1 MQKQNNQDAL
11 FDDDFFNQPKALNPQ
26 TTTYNQDDPNDHK
39 KRYINLFII
48 LAYIIFMFVSSILG
62 GLIGSYHRNN
72 TSDWVDESISTTWTE
87 TDDGYLL
94 HFEGFIKNQTDETID
109 QANILFEIKD
119 IDRETIATLT
129 YGIESLSPGE
139 TRVIDDTFTFQ
150 NQGVDIDISSYIPI
164 DNAFANGFQ
173 FLMTLSIAIV
183 LFILNRKDFKNDFM
197 SFKKSPKTY
206 FGHIATGF
214 VLVYIAA
221 FTANVI
227 MINIGVTET
236 SQNEM
241 AIQSMFSS
249 DWISIVTLFLTL
261 VIFTPIV
268 EETVFRK
275 GLYNL
280 VRPGVG
286 DVGAIFIS
294 GLVFAFLHVA
304 SWGDFIQVI
313 PYAFMGLSFSF
324 IYFYSNRN
332 IYVVIAIHALNNLI
346 PYLIYTTDILG

>member
-1 MQKQNNQDAL
+1 
-11 FDDDFFNQPKALNPQ
+11 
-26 TTTYNQDDPNDHK
+26 
-39 KRYINLFII
+39 
-48 LAYIIFMFVSSILG
+48 
-62 GLIGSYHRNN
+62 
-72 TSDWVDESISTTWTE
+72 
-87 TDDGYLL
+87 
-94 HFEGFIKNQTDETID
+94 
-109 QANILFEIKD
+109 
-119 IDRETIATLT
+119 
-129 YGIESLSPGE
+129 
-139 TRVIDDTFTFQ
+139 
-150 NQGVDIDISSYIPI
+150 
-164 DNAFANGFQ
+164 
-173 FLMTLSIAIV
+173 
-183 LFILNRKDFKNDFM
+183 
-197 SFKKSPKTY
+197 
-206 FGHIATGF
+206 
-214 VLVYIAA
+214 
-221 FTANVI
+221 